1 MKYTGFFVMKIY
13 IMGICGTAMAHVALL
28 LRQMEHNVCGSDTK
42 FFDPI
47 AGLLKRNNV
56 TTFQGYN
63 AERLCEIAPDAVIVG
78 NVVSRGNP
86 EMEFLLDTRKFPF
99 YSFPDFLERHLFNQ
113 RDMWV
118 VSGTHGKT
126 TTTTLLAYLLKTKT
140 NPGYLI
146 GGLPSDFDC
155 GCHLGDNDAPFVI
168 EGDEYDTAFF
178 DKRSK
183 FLHYA
188 PRTLIINNLEFDHA
202 DIFRDLQDIQRT
214 FYHLTRL
221 VPQNGRILMNG
232 DDSAVT
238 SLAPCDWTQIITVG
252 FGEQN
257 DWQIVH
263 FSENNSGI
271 QFDLCKGEICSFPHI
286 SIPLMGTFNARN
298 VAMAC
303 VACYENG
310 ITVDVN
316 TLKHFHGVA
325 RRQKILQKTNNLV
338 LMEDFGHHPTAIHT
352 TLQSLKHCYPTYKI
366 VACFEP
372 ACNTSASENF
382 QRNAIFAFESA
393 HEIWLLPA
401 KSKLYSDK
409 FVPILS
415 ALNPCEIA
423 QQLTQQ
429 GHSVYTLSSYEDLQK
444 KLNTTFQTH
453 EKTLV
458 CCFSNGPLSEFLN
471 KNFAG
476 K

>member
-1 MKYTGFFVMKIY
+1 
-13 IMGICGTAMAHVALL
+13 MGICGTAMAHVALL
-28 LRQMEHNVCGSDTK
+28 LRQMGHEVCGSDTK

-56 TTFQGYN
+56 TTFEGYD
-63 AERLCEIAPDAVIVG
+63 AERLCDIAPDAVIVG

-86 EMEFLLDTRKFPF
+86 EMEYLLNTRQFPF
-99 YSFPDFLERHLFNQ
+99 YSFPDFLEQHLFCQ

-126 TTTTLLAYLLKTKT
+126 TTTSLVAYLLKTKMD
-140 NPGYLI
+140 PGYLI
-146 GGLPSDFDC
+146 GGLPLDFDC
-155 GCHLGDNDAPFVI
+155 GCHLGNNSAPFVI

-202 DIFRDLQDIQRT
+202 DIFRDLQEVQRA

-221 VPQNGRILMNG
+221 VPQNGQILMNG

-238 SLAPCDWTQIITVG
+238 SLAPCDWTRVITVG
-252 FGEQN
+252 FGDQN
-257 DWQIVH
+257 DWRITH
-263 FSENNSGI
+263 FQENNTGI
-271 QFDLCKGEICSFPHI
+271 QFDLCKGENCLFPQI
-286 SIPLMGTFNARN
+286 STPLLGTFNARN

-310 ITVDVN
+310 IDVD
-316 TLKHFHGVA
+316 TSALKHFRGVA
-325 RRQKILQKTNNLV
+325 RRQKVLQQKENFI
-338 LMEDFGHHPTAIHT
+338 LMEDFGHHPTAIHA
-352 TLQSLKHCYPTYKI
+352 TLQTLKHCYPTYKI

-372 ACNTSASENF
+372 ACNTSASEIF
-382 QRNAIFAFESA
+382 QRNAMFAFEA
-393 HEIWLLPA
+393 ADEIWLLPA

-409 FVPILS
+409 FVPTLS
-415 ALNPCEIA
+415 ALNPDEMA
-423 QQLTQQ
+423 QQLKQQ
-429 GHSVYTLSSYEDLQK
+429 GHFIHQLTSYADLKDKLSPLPSA
-444 KLNTTFQTH
+444 H

-458 CCFSNGPLSEFLN
+458 CCFSNGSLSEFLN
-471 KNFAG
+471 KDMLRDFL
-476 K
+476 